1 MLTLVVLHI
10 ARLECDVIKDRSLIV
25 LL

>member
-10 ARLECDVIKDRSLIV
+10 ARLECDVIKARSLIV